1 MSLIY
6 SIDIKGEIKETN
18 KLSVRLC
25 IPFFSLGQWMIA
37 VSSVLFKTKDVNLDG
52 VCQISTNVFKGQRYS
67 VNNRIEIY
75 HPVIAAVHL
84 KAEKNTSGVV
94 NLNLNWFTINEIRE
108 YLEIELT
115 HFESSNQFMHEA
127 FVCVNIFLKKVK

>member
-6 SIDIKGEIKETN
+6 SIDLKGQIKETN

-25 IPFFSLGQWMIA
+25 IPFFNLGQWMIA
-37 VSSVLFKTKDVNLDG
+37 VSSISFKAKDKNLDG

-67 VNNRIEIY
+67 ENNRIEIY
-75 HPVIAAVHL
+75 HPSIATVHL
-84 KAEKNTSGVV
+84 KAEKNTSGII
-94 NLNLNWFTINEIRE
+94 NLTLNWFTINEIHDC
-108 YLEIELT
+108 LEIELN
-115 HFESSNQFMHEA
+115 HFETSNKFLDEA